1 MKKLLFVLTML
12 AALLISGVAMA
23 ASSLVDNAG
32 FLSPRQEREVL
43 QALEQVEKAHGVR
56 VAVVTMPTIGNS
68 STAAFADRLIDE
80 VYNDGAKGNMVLL
93 QVNDQRKWY
102 VSTDKKL
109 KGITG
114 TNDAVNYMSR
124 AFVPYLSKGDYP
136 NAYKVYAAKANDLL
150 AFYAQHG
157 KPVQEEKPFP
167 NEPALVF
174 ALFGAFIITKSVRKS
189 LLDSMSNVNA
199 AVAADAYLDERSFE
213 LKDSNDTYMYSN
225 VVAVPRPRGNGH
237 HGGGGSDGSH
247 GGGGGGY

>member
-1 MKKLLFVLTML
+1 MKKIFYILTLL
-12 AALLISGVAMA
+12 AALLITNVALA
-23 ASSLVDNAG
+23 ASSLVDNADL
-32 FLSPRQEREVL
+32 LSPRQEREVL
-43 QALEQVEKAHGVR
+43 QVLEHLEKAHNVR

-68 STAAFADRLIDE
+68 STAAFADKLVDD
-80 VYNDGAKGNMVLL
+80 VYNNGANGNMVLL
-93 QVNDQRKWY
+93 QVIDQRKWY
-102 VSTDKKL
+102 ISTDSKL
-109 KGITG
+109 KSITG
-114 TNDAVNYMSR
+114 SNDAVNYMSN

-136 NAYKVYAAKANDLL
+136 NAYKVYASKANYLL
-150 AFYAQHG
+150 AYYAQNG
-157 KPVQEEKPFP
+157 KPVKKEKPFP

-174 ALFGAFIITKSVRKS
+174 ALFGAFIFTKSVRKS

-237 HGGGGSDGSH
+237 HGGGSGGH

>member
-1 MKKLLFVLTML
+1 MKKIFYILTLL
-12 AALLISGVAMA
+12 AALLITNVALA
-23 ASSLVDNAG
+23 ASSLVDNADL
-32 FLSPRQEREVL
+32 LSPRQEREVL
-43 QALEQVEKAHGVR
+43 QFLEQVEKAHNVR

-68 STAAFADRLIDE
+68 STAAFADKLVDD
-80 VYNDGAKGNMVLL
+80 VYNNGANGNMVLL
-93 QVNDQRKWY
+93 QVIDQRKWY
-102 VSTDKKL
+102 ISTDSKL
-109 KGITG
+109 KSITG
-114 TNDAVNYMSR
+114 SNDAVYYVSN

-136 NAYKVYAAKANDLL
+136 NAYKVYATKANDLL
-150 AFYAQHG
+150 AYYARNG
-157 KPVQEEKPFP
+157 KPIKKEKPFP

-174 ALFGAFIITKSVRKS
+174 ALFGAFIFTKSVRKS

-237 HGGGGSDGSH
+237 HGGGSGGH

>member
-1 MKKLLFVLTML
+1 MKKIFYIFTLL
-12 AALLISGVAMA
+12 AALLLTNVVLA
-23 ASSLVDNAG
+23 ASSLVDNADL
-32 FLSPRQEREVL
+32 LSPRQEREVL
-43 QALEQVEKAHGVR
+43 QVLEQVEKAHNVR

-68 STAAFADRLIDE
+68 STAAFADKLVDD
-80 VYNDGAKGNMVLL
+80 VYNNGANGNMVLL
-93 QVNDQRKWY
+93 QVIDQRKWY
-102 VSTDKKL
+102 ISTDSKL
-109 KGITG
+109 KSITG
-114 TNDAVNYMSR
+114 SNDAVNYMSN

-136 NAYKVYAAKANDLL
+136 NAYKVYASKANDLL
-150 AFYAQHG
+150 AYYAQNG
-157 KPVQEEKPFP
+157 KPVKKEKPFP

-174 ALFGAFIITKSVRKS
+174 ALFGAFIFTKSVRKS

-237 HGGGGSDGSH
+237 HGGGSGGH

>member
-1 MKKLLFVLTML
+1 MKKIFYIFTLL
-12 AALLISGVAMA
+12 AALLLTNVALA
-23 ASSLVDNAG
+23 ASSLVDNADL
-32 FLSPRQEREVL
+32 LSPRQEREVL
-43 QALEQVEKAHGVR
+43 QVLEQVEKAHNVR

-68 STAAFADRLIDE
+68 STATFADKLVDE
-80 VYNDGAKGNMVLL
+80 VYNNGVKGNMVLL
-93 QVNDQRKWY
+93 QVVDQRKWY
-102 VSTDKKL
+102 ISTDSKL
-109 KGITG
+109 KSITG
-114 TNDAVNYMSR
+114 SNDAVNYMSN

-136 NAYKVYAAKANDLL
+136 NAYKVYASKANDLL
-150 AFYAQHG
+150 AYYAQNG
-157 KPVQEEKPFP
+157 KPIKKEKPFP

-174 ALFGAFIITKSVRKS
+174 ALFGAFIFTKSVRKS

-237 HGGGGSDGSH
+237 HGGGSGGH

>member
-1 MKKLLFVLTML
+1 MKKILFVLTML
-12 AALLISGVAMA
+12 AAFLISSVAMA
-23 ASSLVDNAG
+23 ASSLIDNADL
-32 FLSPRQEREVL
+32 LSPRQEREVL
-43 QALEQVEKAHGVR
+43 QFLEQVERSHNVR

-68 STAAFADRLIDE
+68 STAAFADKLVDE

-93 QVNDQRKWY
+93 QVIDQRKWY
-102 VSTDKKL
+102 ISTDSKL
-109 KGITG
+109 KEITG
-114 TNDAVNYMSR
+114 SSDAVNYMSK

-136 NAYKVYAAKANDLL
+136 NAYKVYASKANDLL
-150 AFYAQHG
+150 AYYAQNG
-157 KPVQEEKPFP
+157 KPVKKEKPFP

-174 ALFGAFIITKSVRKS
+174 ALFGAFIFTKSVRRG
-189 LLDSMSNVNA
+189 LINSMSNVNA

-237 HGGGGSDGSH
+237 HGGGGNGGH